1 MSADTE
7 EARQQERVRRAIK
20 RGSFCMLA
28 TSSADHVP
36 HVVGVLYVQIDSL
49 LYVSTLRSSVK
60 ARNVLANGRVAIC
73 VPVRRF
79 PIGPP
84 FHVAFQ
90 GRAEL
95 CSREDP
101 RLVRLLE
108 SKRLKPITSHGELDH
123 PDSVFLIVAPGP
135 TVASYGLGVP
145 LRQLLR
151 DPTQG
156 SRSVKLA

>member
-1 MSADTE
+1 LADTE
-7 EARQQERVRRAIK
+7 EDRQQKRVRRAIQ

-28 TSSADHVP
+28 TSSAANVP
-36 HVVGVLYVQIDSL
+36 HEIGVLYVEVERM

-60 ARNVLANGRVAIC
+60 ARNVLANGSVAIC
-73 VPVRRF
+73 VPVRRI

-90 GRAEL
+90 GRAEV

-108 SKRLKPITSHGELDH
+108 AKRLKPITSHGELEH
-123 PDSVFLIVAPGP
+123 PDSVFLIVTPGP

-145 LRQLLR
+145 LRRLLR
-151 DPTQG
+151 DPILG
-156 SRSVKLA
+156 SRSVELR